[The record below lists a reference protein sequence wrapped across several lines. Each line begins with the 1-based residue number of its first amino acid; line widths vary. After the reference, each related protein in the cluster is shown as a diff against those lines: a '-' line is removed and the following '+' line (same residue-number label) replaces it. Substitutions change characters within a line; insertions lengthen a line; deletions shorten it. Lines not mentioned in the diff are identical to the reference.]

1 MAYLTYRVEITRDE
15 SRRSGAPSIEIT
27 AYIDRVPETNEPE
40 FGRLSRAYKGVW
52 NSRLQYTGDF
62 ESLSEALVA
71 IETAYPEV
79 EHIRCYEY
87 SVDNEYPNEMPPLR
101 RSGKNGRRVKLLSRA
116 ALRRNSLG
124 RLVEPPNGRRCLLG
138 QNRDDGFRRHGKPS
152 EYWGEGTIVVATSSA
167 SSSARGPGRRSGLN
181 CRWRCASGWAARP
194 APRLRFSTAHR

>member
-15 SRRSGAPSIEIT
+15 SRRSGTPSIEIT
-27 AYIDRVPETNEPE
+27 AYIDRFPETNEPE

-71 IETAYPEV
+71 IEAAYPQV

-101 RSGKNGRRVKLLSRA
+101 RSGKKWSPGEAPFPGS
-116 ALRRNSLG
+116 
-124 RLVEPPNGRRCLLG
+124 PPPQLAWHVG
-138 QNRDDGFRRHGKPS
+138 
-152 EYWGEGTIVVATSSA
+152 
-167 SSSARGPGRRSGLN
+167 
-181 CRWRCASGWAARP
+181 
-194 APRLRFSTAHR
+194 